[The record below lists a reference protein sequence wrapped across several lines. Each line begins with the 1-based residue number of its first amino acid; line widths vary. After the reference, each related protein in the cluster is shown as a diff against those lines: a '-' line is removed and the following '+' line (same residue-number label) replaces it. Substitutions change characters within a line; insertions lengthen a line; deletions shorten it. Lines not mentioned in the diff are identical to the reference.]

1 MNSYKFH
8 GMTGYLVIQ
17 AIVTSLNV
25 PFSGIYKAIKNI
37 DIDGVITL
45 SDGRK
50 FKLEL
55 TQIIDN

>member
-8 GMTGYLVIQ
+8 GMTGHLVRQ

-25 PFSGIYKAIKNI
+25 PFSGIYKTIK
-37 DIDGVITL
+37 DINTNGIITL